1 MVDSGAYDPNASY
14 SRSIH
19 TTILNDD
26 LHGFTTMDHASLLGL
41 GHLDIAGMGQLCA
54 LKDVGDVSVDM
65 LIEGASGWGGGGGN
79 GDGDGDNGDG
89 GVIMAMGGN
98 GDGGVEASGC
108 DNPVGF

>member
-1 MVDSGAYDPNASY
+1 M
-14 SRSIH
+14 
-19 TTILNDD
+19 
-26 LHGFTTMDHASLLGL
+26 
-41 GHLDIAGMGQLCA
+41 
-54 LKDVGDVSVDM
+54 GDVSVDM